1 MTKEE
6 ILKEKGIT
14 ELTAFHAY
22 PYLYRAT
29 IEAMDLYAQQQTEE
43 LVREIK
49 RIKEERLAFAT
60 ESEELRKE
68 VESFR
73 KEKNNELARHCF
85 CHLHFCRIQQ
95 NDCNIVLVVHRQAKE
110 PVIID
115 DGL

>member
-43 LVREIK
+43 LRKENEELKDEIVKRNWGIIESGAKELTITRLRELL
-49 RIKEERLAFAT
+49 ERAKDWIYDNA
-60 ESEELRKE
+60 SEESSANDEREKLLADLEKE
-68 VESFR
+68 LNP
-73 KEKNNELARHCF
+73 K
-85 CHLHFCRIQQ
+85 
-95 NDCNIVLVVHRQAKE
+95 
-110 PVIID
+110 P
-115 DGL
+115 